1 MSDNHFDYVVL
12 GGGSGGIASAR
23 RAAERG
29 AKVVLFEQ
37 ARLGGTCVNVG
48 CVPKKVM
55 WNCAF
60 VNEVLHDAKDYG
72 FTSSQG
78 GDFNWASI
86 KEKRDAYIKRLNGIY
101 SNNLNKSGITFVEG
115 AASFSGPN
123 EVEVNGVKYTGKN
136 VLIATGGRPFI
147 PKFEGSE
154 LAIDSDGFFELEQQ
168 PKKVAIVGA
177 GYIAVE
183 LAGIFQALGTETSL
197 FIRGEQVLR
206 VFDDVISSTITEQL
220 EATGVDLKK
229 KRNVVKA
236 TKTEDGK
243 ISVETKQGDKLDG
256 YDVLLYAV
264 GRAPN
269 TEIGLDKAGVK
280 LTERGFIEVDKFQ
293 NTSAAGTYALGDV
306 CGRALLTPV
315 AIAAGRRLSERL
327 FGNQPEAFLDYTN
340 IPSVIFSHPPSGS
353 CGLSEAEAEKEYG
366 KENLKIYRSRFT
378 NMYHAMTTRKTPTV
392 MKLICKLPEEKVVGL
407 HMVGISCDEMLQ
419 GFGVA
424 MKMGATKADFDNCVA
439 IHPTASEEL
448 VTMR

>member
-29 AKVVLFEQ
+29 AKVVLFENE
-37 ARLGGTCVNVG
+37 RLGGTCVNVG

-55 WNCAF
+55 WNTAF

-72 FTSSQG
+72 FDVTQN
-78 GDFNWASI
+78 GDFNWAAI

-101 SNNLNKSGITFVEG
+101 FNNLNKSGITFVEG
-115 AASFSGPN
+115 KATFTGPN
-123 EVEVNGVKYTGKN
+123 EVEANGVKYTGKH
-136 VLIATGGRPFI
+136 VLIATGGRPFV
-147 PKFEGSE
+147 PDFEGSD
-154 LAIDSDGFFELEQQ
+154 LAITSDGFFELPER

-183 LAGIFQALGTETSL
+183 LAGIFRTLGTETSL
-197 FIRGEQVLR
+197 FIRGEKVLR
-206 VFDDVISSTITEQL
+206 AFDDVISDTITEQL
-220 EATGVDLKK
+220 IATGVDLQKK
-229 KRNVVKA
+229 SNVASAK
-236 TKTEDGK
+236 KTDDGK
-243 ISVETKQGDKLDG
+243 IALETKEGDKLDG

-264 GRAPN
+264 GRVPN
-269 TEIGLDKAGVK
+269 TEIGLDKGGVK
-280 LTERGFIEVDKFQ
+280 LTSRGFIEVDKFQ
-293 NTSAAGTYALGDV
+293 NTANAGTYALGDV

-327 FGNQPEAFLDYTN
+327 FGSQPEAFLDYDN

-353 CGLSEAEAEKEYG
+353 CGMSQVEAEKAFG
-366 KENLKIYRSRFT
+366 ADNLKIYRSRFT

-392 MKLICKLPEEKVVGL
+392 MKLICTLPEEKVVGL
-407 HMVGISCDEMLQ
+407 HMVGIACDEILQ

-439 IHPTASEEL
+439 IHPTAAEEL